1 MNTIKLENCEHSLAL
16 LNVDMSASQF
26 DEVEAKNSQLNQ
38 VNFAGSALTK
48 VNLDDSSLEQVSCQ
62 NSQLKRVNLAGSSLS
77 EANLHNFAIRSCNY
91 EGMSI
96 EGIPVFALVAAYQ
109 QQAAR

>member
-48 VNLDDSSLEQVSCQ
+48 PNLDDS
-62 NSQLKRVNLAGSSLS
+62 
-77 EANLHNFAIRSCNY
+77 
-91 EGMSI
+91 
-96 EGIPVFALVAAYQ
+96 
-109 QQAAR
+109 